1 MAHIAARLRG
11 GGAGR
16 SVLVTTSA
24 IHLTNDACFS
34 LLYPLLPFI
43 AADLGLSYTEVGL
56 LKATFSG
63 AAGVFQI
70 PAGIVGARYG
80 EMLVLLLGNAWVG
93 LGLLAMAATGT
104 FVLLLAAAILAGIGG
119 NAQHP
124 LATALVSKSVPRPQM
139 AMALGT
145 LNFSGDLGKLIGPA
159 IAGIIAVQFGWR
171 YALGGMGLVTA
182 LFSVLLLLRYR
193 SERVGTGDAVTATSP
208 VTEAPINERVREG
221 FRNLL
226 LAGGLDNATRGAA
239 LTFLPFI
246 LAGHGF
252 SAASISALFGVIFA
266 AGAAGKF
273 ACGWMTGRWGILTVI
288 VVTETITASALL
300 AIIAVP
306 GWATVPLVIVFGFAL
321 NGTSSALSVG
331 VSQFVPPALRARG
344 YGTYFTAALV
354 SSAVAPLV
362 FGALGDVA
370 GLTVVFVGLAA
381 LTMAVIPAVLPVR
394 GTLAEANQPG

>member
-1 MAHIAARLRG
+1 MTRLTR

-16 SVLVTTSA
+16 PVLLTTSA
-24 IHLTNDACFS
+24 IHVANDACFA

-43 AADLGLSYTEVGL
+43 AADLNLSYTEVGL

-63 AAGVFQI
+63 AASAFQI

-104 FVLLLAAAILAGIGG
+104 FALLLAAAILAGIGG

-124 LATALVSKSVPRPQM
+124 LAASIVSKSVPRSQM

-145 LNFSGDLGKLIGPA
+145 LNFAGDLGKLIGPF
-159 IAGIIAVQFGWR
+159 IAGLIAVQFGWR
-171 YALGGMGLVTA
+171 YALGVVGLFTA
-182 LFSVLLLLRYR
+182 IFSISLLLRR
-193 SERVGTGDAVTATSP
+193 RTPRVAQEAAATPVPPAAELPGAER
-208 VTEAPINERVREG
+208 IERG
-221 FRNLL
+221 FRNVM
-226 LAGGLDNATRGAA
+226 LAGGLDSATRGAA

-246 LAGHGF
+246 LAEHGF
-252 SAASISALFGVIFA
+252 NAAAISALFGVIFA

-273 ACGWMTGRWGILTVI
+273 VCGWLTGRWGILAVI
-288 VVTETITASALL
+288 VATEMVTAGSLL
-300 AIIAVP
+300 AIIVVP

-321 NGTSSALSVG
+321 NGTSSALSAG
-331 VSQFVPPALRARG
+331 VSHFVPASLRARG

-354 SSAVAPLV
+354 SSAIAPLAY
-362 FGALGDVA
+362 GALGDAA
-370 GLTVVFVGLAA
+370 GLAVVFVTMAA
-381 LTMAVIPAVLPVR
+381 MTVAVIPAVLPAR
-394 GTLAEANQPG
+394 ARLAESG

>member
-1 MAHIAARLRG
+1 VAGIAGRLAK

-16 SVLVTTSA
+16 SVLLTTSA
-24 IHLTNDACFS
+24 IHLTNDACFA

-43 AADLGLSYTEVGL
+43 AADLNLSYTQVGL

-70 PAGIVGARYG
+70 PAGLIGARFG

-93 LGLLAMAATGT
+93 VGMLAMAATGT
-104 FVLLLAAAILAGIGG
+104 FALLLAAAILAGIGG

-124 LATALVSKSVPRPQM
+124 LATSIVSKSAPKPQL

-145 LNFSGDLGKLIGPA
+145 LNFSGDLGKFVGPFV
-159 IAGIIAVQFGWR
+159 AGLIAVQFGWR
-171 YALGGMGLVTA
+171 YALGAVGLVTA
-182 LFSVLLLLRYR
+182 VFSIMLLLRR
-193 SERVGTGDAVTATSP
+193 REAVSGDARATTPGVDLSVP
-208 VTEAPINERVREG
+208 ARTKQG
-221 FRNLL
+221 FHYLL
-226 LAGGLDNATRGAA
+226 LAGALDNATRGAA

-246 LAGHGF
+246 LADHGF

-288 VVTETITASALL
+288 VVTEAVTAGALL
-300 AIIAVP
+300 SIVGTPAWAAI
-306 GWATVPLVIVFGFAL
+306 PLVIVFGFAL

-331 VSQFVPPALRARG
+331 VAQFVPPEQRARG
-344 YGTYFTAALV
+344 YGIYFTSALV
-354 SSAVAPLV
+354 SSAVAPLAYGV
-362 FGALGDVA
+362 LGDAA
-370 GLTVVFVGLAA
+370 GLTVVFLVMAA
-381 LTMAVIPAVLPVR
+381 MTVAVVPSVLPVR
-394 GTLAEANQPG
+394 AVLADSG